1 MLKGQFTPER
11 KKIQKS
17 KRETRPF
24 IVLLSASITL
34 AMATL
39 VGASSSVQVQELGP
53 LAVPR
58 TAHAAIA
65 LADGRVLI
73 TGGRDAA
80 GTILS
85 AVEVFDPSQQT
96 STAIAPLAQARA
108 NHTATLLGDGR
119 VLIAGGTGA
128 RGALTSAEIFDPSLP
143 SPSFRLL
150 PIQMS
155 AARSGHTATLLNNG
169 KVLIAGGD
177 DAGSAETFDP
187 VTETFSSQLLT
198 MKAPRIGHTAT
209 LLPDDRVLLAGGTT
223 DSMEYFSSI
232 DQTFTLDP
240 QKMTAARTGH
250 GAIALSD
257 TRLLFLGG
265 DTNHTIDEFNPSTD
279 LVTREATMDS
289 AQSSATLLANGKIL
303 VLRPDVAGI
312 YAPDAVDQ
320 TTAFTPFDELSVP
333 GSAALKRTGQTATE
347 LSADK
352 KILVAGGVNAQ
363 SQAVAPVAVFN
374 PARIWTDRDDY
385 QPSDVV
391 VLSGSG
397 WKANENIY
405 LFAVDSQ
412 SQAWTYGSTIQADAD
427 GAFVVNQY
435 FIVQLVQDGVNF
447 SVTALGAQSAMQA
460 EVKFTDSTFVAL
472 SLSPTTQTTTAGT
485 AATRTYTITA
495 AFFNS
500 PGSNTVNFAI
510 TWAAGSPPAGVT
522 ASPTP
527 APVTQPGGSG
537 TQTSSLTL
545 NTGANTPA
553 GSYGFTVTGTPTS
566 GQIRSVDGTLV
577 VGQAP
582 AFTSA
587 DNTTFTVNSAGSF
600 AVTATGFPGPTFS
613 VTAGTLPSGVTLTS
627 GGLLSGTPAFGT
639 AGTYTFTIT
648 AQNGITPNAT
658 QTFRLT
664 VDKIQPTFT
673 SLTASQTIAYGTATI
688 SLSGGLNAGSGVVP
702 SGAATISVD
711 SAPAATS
718 STFNGNLGNFTAT
731 VNANAIAASAVP
743 YTITYNYAG
752 DANFKSASDSST
764 TLTVNKA
771 STSTA
776 ITSDTPDPS
785 TNVQLV
791 TVNYHVSVT
800 APGGGTPTGNVHVTD
815 GVDSCDGTAAAGT
828 CSLTLTTVGARTL
841 TATYA
846 GDANFNGSIS
856 AGQPHTVNSATVNT
870 TTTVTSSS
878 NPSTYGDDVT
888 FTATVQAVSGS
899 DAPTG
904 TVQFDIAGVGTV
916 AGTPGSTTST
926 TATWTYT
933 TSALTASGSPH
944 SVQASYTHT
953 GNFNDSN
960 GSLFGGQTVNKKTLT
975 ASIINDPT
983 KPYDGNTTA
992 TLTSANFSL
1001 VGLVGTDNFT
1011 VTQATGTYNSK
1022 DVLSANT
1029 VTASLS
1035 ASDFT
1040 PTGATLADNYNLPTT
1055 SSGPGDITAKTLT
1068 ASIVKDPTKPY
1079 DGNTNATLTSANFS
1093 LAGLA
1098 GSENFTVT
1106 QTSGIYNSKDVA
1118 MATTITATLAEDDFT
1133 PTNGAV
1139 ATNYL
1144 LPTSA
1149 SGPGRIT
1156 PVTLTA
1162 SLIGNPTRQYNCGTA
1177 ASLTP
1182 ANFSLSGLVGT
1193 ENFTVT
1199 QTAGTYN
1206 TKDVLTAN
1214 TVTASLAAGD
1224 FTGTNGGVATNYVL
1238 PTTASGSGHIVP
1250 ADASIIVTPY
1260 TSPTT
1265 VYNCNYRTAT
1275 GSATGCDGDLSSLF
1289 DLSGT
1294 RHKDAGTY
1302 NGDQWTFNMGTTTN
1316 PNYQS
1321 ASGTIN
1327 DSIAKADATIDV
1339 SAYQVTYNC
1348 NAHTATGTATGKC
1361 SDDLSSLLDLS
1372 GTNHTNTG
1380 NYSDSW
1386 SFAGNN
1392 NYNSASG
1399 TVDDIIDKANTTSSV
1414 TSNIN
1419 PSTIGQTVTFTA
1431 TAAGN
1436 PAVTCNPTGTVT
1448 FKDGST
1454 TLMAGVSLSGGSAS
1468 FSTSSLSAGN
1478 HSITAVYSGD
1488 GNFNASTSPIYTQS
1502 VHYVF
1507 VGFLQPIDNLPIVNS
1522 ATAGQTIPVK
1532 WQVKDSAGNLIGDL
1546 STLAPNGL
1554 QSQRIACD
1562 IQDPI
1567 DAIEELAAPGSTV
1580 FRFDGTQFIYNW
1592 QTSKSWAGTCRL
1604 MTVTL
1609 ADGTVLTAQFTFK

>member
-1 MLKGQFTPER
+1 MLKGQSPTER

-17 KRETRPF
+17 ERETRPF

-39 VGASSSVQVQELGP
+39 LGASSSVQVEELGP

-65 LADGRVLI
+65 LVDGRVLI
-73 TGGRDAA
+73 TGGHDAA

-85 AVEVFDPSQQT
+85 AAEVFDPSQQT
-96 STAIAPLAQARA
+96 STAIAPLVQARA
-108 NHTATLLGDGR
+108 NHTATLLRDGR
-119 VLIAGGTGA
+119 VLIAGGTSA
-128 RGALTSAEIFDPSLP
+128 SGALTSAEIFDPSLP

-150 PIQMS
+150 SPQMG

-177 DAGSAETFDP
+177 DAGTAEIFDP
-187 VTETFSSQLLT
+187 VGETFSSHLLT

-209 LLPDDRVLLAGGTT
+209 LFPDDRVLLAGGTT

-250 GAIALSD
+250 DAIAVSD

-279 LVTREATMDS
+279 VLTLKATMDS
-289 AQSSATLLANGKIL
+289 AQSSATLLANGKVL

-320 TTAFTPFDELSVP
+320 TIAFTPFDEVSVP

-374 PARIWTDRDDY
+374 PARIWTDKDDY
-385 QPSDVV
+385 QPGDVV

-412 SQAWTYGSTIQADAD
+412 TQAWTYGSTIQSDAD
-427 GAFVVNQY
+427 GAFVVNPY
-435 FIVQLVQDGVNF
+435 FIVQLVQDGANF
-447 SVTALGAQSAMQA
+447 SVTAMGAQSAMQA
-460 EVKFTDSTFVAL
+460 EVKFTDSTFVSL

-485 AATRTYTITA
+485 AATRTYTISA

-545 NTGANTPA
+545 NTSANTPA

-566 GQIRSVDGTLV
+566 GQTRSDNGTLI

-600 AVTATGFPGPTFS
+600 AVTATGVPAPTFS

-627 GGLLSGTPAFGT
+627 GGRLSGTPAFGT
-639 AGTYTFTIT
+639 AGIYTITIT

-658 QTFRLT
+658 QTFKLT
-664 VDKIQPTFT
+664 VDKIQPTF
-673 SLTASQTIAYGTATI
+673 SSPTASQTIVYGTATI
-688 SLSGGLNAGSGVVP
+688 SLSGRLNAGSGVVP

-731 VNANAIAASAVP
+731 VNTSAIPVSAVP

-785 TNVQLV
+785 TNAQPVI
-791 TVNYHVSVT
+791 VNYSVSPV
-800 APGGGTPTGNVHVTD
+800 APSTGTPTGTVHVTD
-815 GVDSCDGTAAAGT
+815 GVSFCDGTVASGG

-846 GDANFNGSIS
+846 GDSNFNGSIS
-856 AGQPHTVNSATVNT
+856 VGQPHTVNSATVNT
-870 TTTVTSSS
+870 TTTVTSSP
-878 NPSTYGDDVT
+878 NPSTYGDNVT
-888 FTATVQAVSGS
+888 FTATVQAASGS
-899 DAPTG
+899 NAPTG
-904 TVQFDIAGVGTV
+904 TVQFDIAGIGAV

-926 TATWTYT
+926 AATWTYT
-933 TSALTASGSPH
+933 TSALTVSGSPH
-944 SVQASYTHT
+944 SVQANYTHT
-953 GNFNDSN
+953 GNFNDSD
-960 GSLFGGQTVNKKTLT
+960 GSLSGGQSVNKKTLT
-975 ASIINDPT
+975 ASIIN
-983 KPYDGNTTA
+983 
-992 TLTSANFSL
+992 
-1001 VGLVGTDNFT
+1001 
-1011 VTQATGTYNSK
+1011 
-1022 DVLSANT
+1022 
-1029 VTASLS
+1029 
-1035 ASDFT
+1035 
-1040 PTGATLADNYNLPTT
+1040 
-1055 SSGPGDITAKTLT
+1055 
-1068 ASIVKDPTKPY
+1068 DPTKPY

-1106 QTSGIYNSKDVA
+1106 QTSGTYNSKDVA
-1118 MATTITATLAEDDFT
+1118 MATTITATLAEGDFT
-1133 PTNGAV
+1133 PTNGAM
-1139 ATNYL
+1139 ATNYV

-1149 SGPGRIT
+1149 SGPGHIT

-1162 SLIGNPTRQYNCGTA
+1162 SIIGNPTRQYNCGTA
-1177 ASLTP
+1177 ATLTP

-1193 ENFTVT
+1193 ENFTLT
-1199 QTAGTYN
+1199 QTTGTYN

-1214 TVTASLAAGD
+1214 TVTASLAARD

-1238 PTTASGSGHIVP
+1238 PTTASGSGHIIP
-1250 ADASIIVTPY
+1250 ADASITVAPY

-1265 VYNCNYRTAT
+1265 VYNCNYHTAT
-1275 GSATGCDGDLSSLF
+1275 GAATGCDGDLSSLF

-1316 PNYQS
+1316 PNYNS
-1321 ASGTIN
+1321 ASGTVN

-1339 SAYQVTYNC
+1339 SACHVTYNC

-1372 GTNHTNTG
+1372 GTTHTNAG

-1399 TVDDIIDKANTTSSV
+1399 TVDNIIDKANTKSSV

-1431 TAAGN
+1431 TVAGN

-1454 TLMAGVSLSGGSAS
+1454 TLMAGVVLSGGSAS

-1478 HSITAVYSGD
+1478 HSITAVYSGN
-1488 GNFNASTSPIYTQS
+1488 GNFNASTSPAYTQS
-1502 VHYVF
+1502 VQYVF

-1522 ATAGQTIPVK
+1522 STAGQTIPVK
-1532 WQVKDSAGNLIGDL
+1532 WQLKDFAGNLIGDL

-1562 IQDPI
+1562 SQDSI

-1580 FRFDGTQFIYNW
+1580 FRFDGMQFIYNW

-1609 ADGTVLTAQFTFK
+1609 ADGTVHTAQFTFK